1 MGFEG
6 VDPEIG
12 QFLQIS
18 NMNYKSFAD
27 IWETH
32 Q

>member
-1 MGFEG
+1 MVLKG

-18 NMNYKSFAD
+18 EMNYTFIAD
-27 IWETH
+27 TL
-32 Q
+32 QSL